1 MDKEI
6 RIIMRDWTPY
16 VPLSNAM
23 TMSAKLTIVM
33 RGDLVENEFEAKTN
47 LQMIRTNIRS
57 PSGMIGTDELGLAEG
72 ALRRLR
78 ARENESVSDWAEKLG
93 KDISSRDD

>member
-1 MDKEI
+1 MVLDCFKLPELVTAKEI

-16 VPLSNAM
+16 VRLSNAM
-23 TMSAKLTIVM
+23 TLPAKLTIVVPA
-33 RGDLVENEFEAKTN
+33 DLLENEFKAKTN

-57 PSGMIGTDELGLAEG
+57 PGGMIGTAELGLAED

-78 ARENESVSDWAEKLG
+78 ARENESVND
-93 KDISSRDD
+93 